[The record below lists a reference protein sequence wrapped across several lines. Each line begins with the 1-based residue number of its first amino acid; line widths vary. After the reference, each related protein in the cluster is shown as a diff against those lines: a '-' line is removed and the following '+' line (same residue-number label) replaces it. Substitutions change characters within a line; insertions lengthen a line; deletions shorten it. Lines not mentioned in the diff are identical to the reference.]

1 MPTWLTG
8 LFVTAWIARSAALR
22 PRNTHTSPVRVISTA
37 WSSVVGIAVYPR
49 HMKLWKLLGI
59 AAFAGVA
66 ASGVVAARNQRRRAA
81 YTPEEIRERLHARL
95 AEADSA
101 K

>member
-1 MPTWLTG
+1 
-8 LFVTAWIARSAALR
+8 
-22 PRNTHTSPVRVISTA
+22 
-37 WSSVVGIAVYPR
+37 
-49 HMKLWKLLGI
+49 MKLWKLLGI

-66 ASGVVAARNQRRRAA
+66 ASGVAVARNQRRRAA
-81 YTPEEIRERLHARL
+81 YTPDEIRDRLHARL